1 MAITETEEDKRA
13 RKCCSFIVF
22 VIVVTPLFVVY
33 VRYGQSI
40 QRPNIYVNSASVN
53 PFAISNSTSPVT
65 AKWNV
70 TFITAVW
77 NFTFDIDNPN
87 KNKIFMYFNGFDFN
101 VTYGEDVLSS
111 GSIEPFELERKE
123 SNLINKTINTL
134 PATISEQAAKRME
147 DELSRSNVVNFHI
160 TIKGVVS
167 LDTEVPFM
175 ANNLIIKT
183 HCENLKMLFSSD
195 RRAGKM
201 LGPSKCQVK
210 WYRYAGMDDRRHKE
224 YMLGFYYL

>member
-13 RKCCSFIVF
+13 RRWCSFIVF
-22 VIVVTPLFVVY
+22 VFVGIPLFVVY

-40 QRPNIYVNSASVN
+40 ERPNIYVNSASVN

-70 TFITAVW
+70 TFITAER
-77 NFTFDIDNPN
+77 I
-87 KNKIFMYFNGFDFN
+87 NKI
-101 VTYGEDVLSS
+101 
-111 GSIEPFELERKE
+111 
-123 SNLINKTINTL
+123 INTL

-175 ANNLIIKT
+175 AADLIIKT

-195 RRAGKM
+195 GRAGKM

-210 WYRYAGMDDRRHKE
+210 W
-224 YMLGFYYL
+224 